1 MLKQAVGWATVIM
14 GASIMYMAGRAKL
27 RRYAWYLG
35 VLNQF
40 LWATVAYTTKTWG
53 LVAGCFLY
61 GGVYVRNIV
70 RGT

>member
-1 MLKQAVGWATVIM
+1 MLRQTIGLLTVVM
-14 GASIMYMAGRAKL
+14 GASIMYMAGRANL
-27 RRYAWYLG
+27 RKYAWYLG
-35 VLNQF
+35 VINQF
-40 LWATVAYTTKTWG
+40 LWAGVAYTTKTWG